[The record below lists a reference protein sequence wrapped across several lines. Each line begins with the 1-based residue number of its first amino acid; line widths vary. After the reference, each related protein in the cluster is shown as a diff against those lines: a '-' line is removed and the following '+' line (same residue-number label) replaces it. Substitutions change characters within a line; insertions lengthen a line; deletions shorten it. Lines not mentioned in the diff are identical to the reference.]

1 MPPLSAWMVRLSLV
15 SLALGALVGGL
26 LLAAVPA
33 VAPHGAAL
41 RQMHLDLMLFGWLV
55 QFVLGVA
62 YWMLPRHAATPERGS
77 APLAWGAFAL
87 FQCGLALA
95 VVGQAFSLRG
105 IAPAAARPLL
115 AGATFTFLGLLWGRV
130 KPFAAR

>member
-87 FQCGLALA
+87 FQCGKDG
-95 VVGQAFSLRG
+95 VVGKSKQQRSFVRAVFRICGLQICG
-105 IAPAAARPLL
+105 VRPS
-115 AGATFTFLGLLWGRV
+115 FR
-130 KPFAAR
+130 